1 MKIILLFMITLILSC
16 KKQNAT
22 NNLIFKHFNL
32 PSSNTHSPNSTWWGY
47 HMIKVARNKDD
58 LYFGI
63 IENDTG
69 NTADLA
75 LFKVYKINV
84 NGDQTLVASHS
95 TSRPGNLLVSSTG
108 ELHVLVFEPID
119 ASINDSVGSLVHY
132 RYANASVNNFNLS
145 ERIVVNAAPNAYQE
159 TVNIR
164 LGATIDANDQI
175 AVAYGLNFHQESSSK
190 AMIVYTKKPGES
202 WIQNIFTNLL
212 HEYYYPFVILSDTNK
227 IYVLPVQD
235 DYVPGSPAYN
245 RYYKIPFLYYD
256 GSSWSQQ
263 MLLDLSTHA
272 LAQNDTIPQ
281 LVEQSEFF
289 QRSNGTLAAILID
302 KSLGYDQF
310 KFKLNTFNQ
319 SAVLTDSSELTWP
332 AGKKIRWIRA
342 FEIDSELYYIGNTST
357 SNTYIAKH
365 SNNKFI
371 KLEIQGMANAYFYL
385 SSGRGG
391 AHQNHST
398 LDILAVSGNS
408 QDYPSPGMNLY
419 VLSKNEIKSKLK

>member
-1 MKIILLFMITLILSC
+1 MKIILLFVITLFSSC

-22 NNLIFKHFNL
+22 NNLILKHFNL

-47 HMIKVARNKDD
+47 NMIKVARKKDEI
-58 LYFGI
+58 YFGV

-69 NTADLA
+69 SNADLA
-75 LFKVYKINV
+75 LFKVYKIND
-84 NGDQTLVASHS
+84 NGDQTLVASHT

-119 ASINDSVGSLVHY
+119 ASINDSIGSLVHY
-132 RYANASVNNFNLS
+132 RYANASLNNFNLS
-145 ERIVVNAAPNAYQE
+145 ERIVVNEAPNAYQE

-164 LGATIDANDQI
+164 LGATIDSNDRI
-175 AVAYGLNFHQESSSK
+175 AVAYGLNYHQASGSK
-190 AMIVYTKKPGES
+190 AMIVYTKRPGETWLES
-202 WIQNIFTNLL
+202 VYTNLS

-245 RYYKIPFLYYD
+245 RYYKIPLLYHD
-256 GSSWSQQ
+256 GSSWNHQ
-263 MLLDLSTHA
+263 MLLDLSTHP

-289 QRSNGTLAAILID
+289 QRSNGTLGAILID
-302 KSLGYDQF
+302 KSLGYNQF
-310 KFKLNTFNQ
+310 KFKLNTFNE
-319 SAVLTDSSELTWP
+319 SAVLLDSSELTWP
-332 AGKKIRWIRA
+332 LGKKIRWIRA

-371 KLEIQGMANAYFYL
+371 KLEIQGMSNAYFYL